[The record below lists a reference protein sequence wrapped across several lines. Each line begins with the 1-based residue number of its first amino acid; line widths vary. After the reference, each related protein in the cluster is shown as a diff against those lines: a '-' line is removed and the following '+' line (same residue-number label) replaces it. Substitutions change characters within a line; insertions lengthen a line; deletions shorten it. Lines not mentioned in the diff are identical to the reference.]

1 MGNQLPRQRTI
12 VAILLTLLLAGS
24 TSGLH
29 SSEKAQAKQ
38 SLTAAG
44 VERVGRPWTGPLGL
58 RESVAEIMQ
67 REAERRARGVPAVI
81 REGLPV
87 RLRPRRDLP
96 QNPNSPAVSQWPPS
110 AGAPKLREETTPL
123 TPQTL
128 GVSFTGATL
137 ADSGFVPPDSMGAAG
152 PTQFVVMVN
161 GRIRSFNKE
170 SGAADGVLDAS
181 TNVFFNSVRNSS
193 STSDP
198 RVRYDRL
205 TQRWFLV
212 IINVSTPNRILLA
225 VSDASSQGVIS
236 GGTVFTFFFIPIDTT
251 PPTISSTC
259 LADYPTLGV
268 DANALYVGTNNFC
281 GSPSQTFDSTDGYVV
296 RKTSVLGAGPLVVTV
311 FRALSDASPVAAG
324 PFTPQGV
331 DNFDPA
337 ATEGYFIGVDLLT
350 FGTLM
355 LRRVSNP
362 GGTPSISANIAITV
376 PTTTFPENVP
386 HLGMTGKRLLDA
398 LDDRLFAAH
407 FRSGRLWTA
416 HNIEVNASG
425 AASTMGGRT
434 GVRWYELEGVASPG
448 TPSVRQSGTIFDPAS
463 SPRFFWIPTVMVSG
477 QGHTA
482 LGFSTAGTDFRADAA
497 TVGRLSGDTL
507 GTTQTVALYTASST
521 AYNVQVANPQ
531 RWGDYSYTSL
541 DPNDDMTMWTIQ
553 EFCNAN
559 NSWGVRVVK
568 LLAPP
573 PATPSSASTSV
584 PAGQSSVDVTITGTS
599 TSGSGFY
606 DPGPGTG
613 FTHISATVSGG
624 VVVNS
629 VTFNTPTSVTL
640 NLNTTGASPG
650 AKDVTIT
657 NPDGQFA
664 TGSGILTVT
673 STAGFTFSNSGAITI
688 NDGISPP
695 TIATPYPSTI
705 TVIGLEGP
713 ITKVVAQFNSYSH
726 AVPDDVDVLLVG
738 PTGATAIVMSDVGG
752 SSAVAGINLTLDDG
766 AASPLADAGP
776 LASGTFQPTN
786 VGAGDSFP
794 SPAPAPSG
802 GSALSVFN
810 GTNPNGT
817 WSLYVVDDSTG
828 NAGSFAGGWA
838 LVIQGPAPKKRKGQV
853 VSE

>member
-1 MGNQLPRQRTI
+1 MGNPLPRQRTI
-12 VAILLTLLLAGS
+12 VAIILTLLLAGS
-24 TSGLH
+24 TSGLY
-29 SSEKAQAKQ
+29 SSENAQAKQ

-67 REAERRARGVPAVI
+67 REAERRAQGVPAVI

-96 QNPNSPAVSQWPPS
+96 QNSNSPAVSQWPPS
-110 AGAPKLREETTPL
+110 AGAPKLRKETTLL

-137 ADSGFVPPDSMGAAG
+137 ADSGFIPPDSMGDVG
-152 PTQFVVMVN
+152 PTQYVVMVN
-161 GRIRSFNKE
+161 GRIRSFSKTT
-170 SGAADGVLDAS
+170 GIADGVLDAD
-181 TNVFFNSVRNSS
+181 TDVFFNSVRNSS

-225 VSDASSQGVIS
+225 VSDASSQGVIG

-259 LADYPTLGV
+259 FADYPTLGV
-268 DANALYVGTNNFC
+268 DANALYIGTNNFC
-281 GSPSQTFDSTDGYVV
+281 PNFDNTDGYVV
-296 RKTSVLGAGPLVVTV
+296 RKSSVLGAGPLVVTV
-311 FRALSDASPVAAG
+311 FRGLIDGSAG

-331 DNFDPA
+331 DNFDPS
-337 ATEGYFIGVDLLT
+337 ATEGYFIGVDNFVFGKLT
-350 FGTLM
+350 
-355 LRRVSNP
+355 LRRVSDP
-362 GGTPSISANIAITV
+362 GGAPTISANIAITV

-386 HLGMTGKRLLDA
+386 HLGMIGMRLLDA

-407 FRSGRLWTA
+407 FRNGRLWTA

-425 AASTMGGRT
+425 VASSTGGRT
-434 GVRWYELEGVASPG
+434 AVRWYELQDIASPG
-448 TPSVRQSGTIFDPAS
+448 TPSVRQSGTIFDPAIS
-463 SPRFFWIPTVMVSG
+463 NPRFFWIPSVMVSG
-477 QGHTA
+477 QGHAA
-482 LGFSTAGTDFRADAA
+482 LGFSTAGTNFRADAA

-521 AYNVQVANPQ
+521 AYNVQMTAPQ
-531 RWGDYSYTSL
+531 RWGDYSYTSV

-553 EFCNAN
+553 EFCDATD
-559 NSWGVRVVK
+559 SWGVRVVR

-599 TSGSGFY
+599 ASGSGFY

-650 AKDVTIT
+650 TKDVTIT

-673 STAGFTFSNSGAITI
+673 STAGFTFSNPGAITI
-688 NDGISPP
+688 NDGVSPP

-713 ITKVVAQFNSYSH
+713 ITKVVVQFNGYSH

-738 PTGATAIVMSDVGG
+738 PTGVTAIVMSDVGG

-786 VGAGDSFP
+786 VGAGDTFP
-794 SPAPAPSG
+794 SPAPVPSG
-802 GSALSVFN
+802 GSGLSAFN
-810 GTNPNGT
+810 GTNPNGI
-817 WSLYVVDDSTG
+817 WSLYVVDDSSG
-828 NAGSFAGGWA
+828 SAGSFGGGWA
-838 LVIQGPAPKKRKGQV
+838 LIIQGPTTKKRKGQV